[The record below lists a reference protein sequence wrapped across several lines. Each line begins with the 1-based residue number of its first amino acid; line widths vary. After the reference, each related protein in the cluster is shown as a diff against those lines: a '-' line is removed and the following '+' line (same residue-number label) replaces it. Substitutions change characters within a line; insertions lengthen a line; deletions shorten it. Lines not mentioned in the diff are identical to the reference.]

1 MTGQEQ
7 FEAFCIQCVQT
18 GDRESVLSRKAF
30 ALCWDASD
38 QAERADRLY
47 FLRIAATNPIDDPKF
62 PGLGL
67 AHERFEEAKAQHLAA
82 YQADPA
88 GFIDRALYGGLWESG
103 AALLAADLPPVYYVV
118 DDFLP
123 QGLCLL
129 AAPPKF
135 GKSWMCLSLCVEVAR
150 GGWFLNRKCSAS
162 PCLYLALEDSR
173 NRLQD
178 RLAKVLMGD
187 PCPPGFSL
195 ATKADTLGSGLLLY
209 LETYMK
215 RFPDSKMIVIDTL
228 QKVRGGGS
236 RPGSAYA
243 DDYADMGALKAFA
256 DRFGVCL
263 LLVHHLRKMADD
275 TDPFNRIA
283 GSNGLFGAAD
293 TAMVL
298 TRSRRGDPQT
308 TLNLT
313 GRDVEEQELIVQ
325 FNKETFRWELLGD
338 AETVKAQRLQA
349 EYEENPIVCT
359 INRALDENG
368 GAWDCTGA
376 GFIKGCIA
384 WYGNCPADTPQALT
398 KQLAELAP
406 LLLENDRIRYIK
418 RGRGGSGKVHCFKR
432 LSEEAA
438 IFGDDQDEKCDE
450 NVKIIQFCT
459 D

>member
-1 MTGQEQ
+1 MTSQEQ
-7 FEAFCIQCVQT
+7 FEGFCVRCIQT
-18 GDRESVLSRKAF
+18 GDREGILSRKAF
-30 ALCWDASD
+30 ALCWDTSD

-47 FLRIAATNPIDDPKF
+47 FLRVSATNPIDDPKF
-62 PGLGL
+62 HGLGL
-67 AHERFEEAKAQHLAA
+67 ARERFEEARAQHLAA
-82 YQADPA
+82 YQDDPA
-88 GFIDRALYGGLWESG
+88 GFIDGALYAGLWESG
-103 AALLAADLPPVYYVV
+103 ADLLAADLPPVYYVV
-118 DDFLP
+118 DGFLP

-178 RLAKVLMGD
+178 RLAKVLRGA
-187 PCPPGFSL
+187 PSPPGFSL
-195 ATKADTLGSGLLLY
+195 ATKADTLDGGLLLY
-209 LETYMK
+209 LETYMG
-215 RFPDSKMIVIDTL
+215 RFPACKLIVLDTL
-228 QKVRGGGS
+228 QKVRSGGS
-236 RPGSAYA
+236 RPGNAYA
-243 DDYADMGALKAFA
+243 EDDADMGALKAFA

-293 TAMVL
+293 AAIVL
-298 TRSRRGDPQT
+298 TRPRRGDPQT

-313 GRDVEEQELIVQ
+313 GRDVEEQELILQ

-376 GFIKGCIA
+376 GFIQGCIA
-384 WYGNCPADTPQALT
+384 WYGSCPADTPQALT

-406 LLLENDRIRYIK
+406 LLLENDRIQYTK
-418 RGRGGSGKVHCFKR
+418 RGRGGSGRAHSFKR

-438 IFGDDQDEKCDE
+438 IFGDGQNAICGE
-450 NVKIIQFCT
+450 NVKTEQICT